1 MVETV
6 SKKVTAIDHRLGEVE
21 KLREADSSNAQTP
34 IKVPSVIRVS
44 YKVLS
49 CQLLDSTFFSV
60 GS

>member
-34 IKVPSVIRVS
+34 IKVPSVIRLS
-44 YKVLS
+44 YKVLCLS
-49 CQLLDSTFFSV
+49 IT
-60 GS
+60 